1 MGVRLRI
8 IISSNPVII
17 LIIILIQTILM
28 CVIIWI
34 IIKTRWFSFILF
46 LIFLGGLMV
55 LFVYVVRLAANEK
68 FELNLEEI
76 KKLTMWIIIAL
87 LVTFLSSFF
96 TKIFEFNSF
105 NLYEQAIIIFSGEI
119 MIIILLIIAYLLFTL
134 IVAVKISSKY
144 EGPLRRFI

>member
-1 MGVRLRI
+1 MCI
-8 IISSNPVII
+8 IIW
-17 LIIILIQTILM
+17 T
-28 CVIIWI
+28 

-76 KKLTMWIIIAL
+76 KKLTMWLIIAL